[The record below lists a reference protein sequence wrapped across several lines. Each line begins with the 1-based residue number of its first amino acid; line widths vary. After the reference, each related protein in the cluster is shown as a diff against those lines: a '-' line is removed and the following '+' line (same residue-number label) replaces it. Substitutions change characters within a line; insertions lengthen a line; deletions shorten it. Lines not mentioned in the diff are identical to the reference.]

1 MATASRAQR
10 LSLSWLPPPGVW
22 ELRPDDVALL
32 DNDSRY
38 LPSALE
44 LQAPPLQ
51 IPSEN
56 ANINQPV
63 GQEGGAYGGAEA
75 DEPASVLLQLS
86 VHQVH
91 PLVNAKSKRPGA
103 PQEDGQAASSSSE
116 QPTAQSVDAVGFT
129 GGPVWCADFCPPPWG
144 APLVPN
150 DPPFVS
156 AANSTNTGSQASGSG
171 SGRVQP
177 SSASA
182 AATSAAAAA
191 VHEEFVALGCH
202 NKDHVTN
209 RIGSLV
215 SGPGVVQ
222 VWAVPHSPSTPNC
235 PEVRGEG
242 KRVRMGRGTCEGPV
256 GLGLTV
262 RGAAWAP
269 GPGPTWSGPG

>member
-1 MATASRAQR
+1 M
-10 LSLSWLPPPGVW
+10 SLSWLPPPGVW

-32 DNDSRY
+32 DDDSRY

-44 LQAPPLQ
+44 AHAPPLQ

-56 ANINQPV
+56 AKISQPV

-75 DEPASVLLQLS
+75 DEPGSVLLQLS

-103 PQEDGQAASSSSE
+103 PQGNEQAASVSSE
-116 QPTAQSVDAVGFT
+116 KPTAQSVDAVGFA

-144 APLVPN
+144 APLAP
-150 DPPFVS
+150 DEPPFV
-156 AANSTNTGSQASGSG
+156 ATANNAGTGSQASGSG
-171 SGRVQP
+171 SGRVHA
-177 SSASA
+177 ASA
-182 AATSAAAAA
+182 AATSGAAAA

-202 NKDHVTN
+202 NKEHVTN
-209 RIGSLV
+209 RVGSLV

-235 PEVRGEG
+235 PEVRGG
-242 KRVRMGRGTCEGPV
+242 GIGI
-256 GLGLTV
+256 
-262 RGAAWAP
+262 
-269 GPGPTWSGPG
+269 